1 MNAIYQNV
9 ILCSASCMLLTGALL
24 ALVKTTCELRD
35 TKFTI
40 AKNSVTIAVL
50 LLSALNFLQ
59 IGIDP
64 HGSDNYQSGCW
75 ALAVSY
81 VQALLFT
88 MAVLVLIRPS
98 IF

>member
-24 ALVKTTCELRD
+24 ALVKATCELRD

-40 AKNSVTIAVL
+40 VKNSVTIAVL

-59 IGIDP
+59 
-64 HGSDNYQSGCW
+64 S
-75 ALAVSY
+75 ALTRMAATTIRAV
-81 VQALLFT
+81 VGH
-88 MAVLVLIRPS
+88 
-98 IF
+98 